1 VIKGIKKDKKIV
13 GKISG
18 APASIQLEKSP
29 FLKITSLAILTKKT
43 ASELK
48 KKLSKL

>member
-1 VIKGIKKDKKIV
+1 MGIRNEKKIV

-18 APASIQLEKSP
+18 APASIQLEKSS
-29 FLKITSLAILTKKT
+29 FLKITSFAIFPKKT